1 MKSWIVSQTEAG
13 TTTWKYVTRLLP
25 EAAGGLLRKS
35 MRKKNI
41 TLNGKKME
49 GKEKLAAGDRI
60 DIWFSDETISKF
72 QGETSKTEKKGMTFF
87 PSCILYEDENVLV
100 LNKPAGLLSQG
111 DGSGSPSL
119 NDGLLSY
126 LKDEIT
132 PAFRP
137 SICNRLDRNTSG
149 IVLAGKNMAALQQLN
164 ELIRKREV
172 RKTYTAVVFGKTEKQ
187 GTFKG
192 WMIKDEIKNK
202 VLYLDHEETGA
213 RSVETRYEQ
222 MAVRRWGSEL
232 LSVVKVHLITGRSHQ
247 IRVHFAN
254 AGHPLLGDRKYGTK
268 ESIAL
273 STACHIKR
281 QLLHAGKIRFPD
293 NLPAPLKALSGK
305 TFTADLPEDMKDFMI
320 SGNSV
325 NHENDKL

>member
-1 MKSWIVSQTEAG
+1 MKSWTVSQTEAG
-13 TTTWKYVTRLLP
+13 TTAWKYVTRLLP
-25 EAAGGLLRKS
+25 AAAGGLLRKS

-49 GKEKLAAGDRI
+49 GKEKLSAGDRI
-60 DIWFSDETISKF
+60 DVWFSDETISKF
-72 QGETSKTEKKGMTFF
+72 QGEIIKTEKKPLSFF
-87 PSCILYEDENVLV
+87 PSCIVYEDENVLV

-111 DGSGSPSL
+111 DGSCSPSL

-149 IVLAGKNMAALQQLN
+149 MVLAGKNMAALQTLN
-164 ELIRKREV
+164 ELIRTRAVEKI
-172 RKTYTAVVFGKTEKQ
+172 YSAVVFGKTEKQ

-192 WMIKDEIKNK
+192 WMVKDEIKNR

-213 RSVETRYEQ
+213 RSVETSYERI
-222 MAVRRWGSEL
+222 AVGKWGNEL
-232 LSVVKVHLITGRSHQ
+232 VSLVKVHLITGRSHQ

-281 QLLHAGKIRFPD
+281 QLLHAGEIRFPD
-293 NLPAPLKALSGK
+293 NLPAPLEALSGK
-305 TFTADLPEDMKDFMI
+305 TFTADLPEDMKNFMVSEI
-320 SGNSV
+320 RV
-325 NHENDKL
+325 NHGNDKP